1 MARRVSEEAL
11 SLIKRWEGLKL
22 QAYRCPADVW
32 TIGYGHTATA
42 RPGMVIS
49 ETQATRLL
57 MEDLARFEA
66 AIERLVRVPLSDGQ
80 FGALVSWCFN
90 VGDGAAA
97 RSSLIR
103 KLNGGDYD
111 AVPAELARWNK
122 VSGKVVP
129 GLANR
134 RAAEAGLWA
143 RGSHVASAS
152 VNAEAKGGLAEAA
165 RSGTGRAALGVGAAG
180 VVAQLV
186 EALGAVGPAVG
197 IALVVVAAGLFIL
210 WRAGR
215 L

>member
-11 SLIKRWEGLKL
+11 GLVKRWEGLKL

-42 RPGMVIS
+42 RPGQVIS

-80 FGALVSWCFN
+80 FGALVSWAFN
-90 VGDGAAA
+90 VGEGAAA
-97 RSSLIR
+97 RSGLIR
-103 KLNGGDYD
+103 RLNKGEYD
-111 AVPAELARWNK
+111 AVPGELARWNK
-122 VSGKVVP
+122 AAGKVVP
-129 GLANR
+129 GLSNR

-152 VNAEAKGGLAEAA
+152 VTAEGKGGLADAA
-165 RSGTGRAALGVGAAG
+165 RSGTGKAALGVGAAG
-180 VVAQLV
+180 VAAQLV

-197 IALVVVAAGLFIL
+197 IAIVVAAVALFLL

>member
-11 SLIKRWEGLKL
+11 ALIKRWEGLKL
-22 QAYRCPADVW
+22 QAYKCVAGVW
-32 TIGYGHTATA
+32 TVGFGHVATA

-90 VGDGAAA
+90 VGEGAAS

-103 KLNGGDYD
+103 KLNAGEYD
-111 AVPAELARWNK
+111 AVPGELARWNK
-122 VSGKVVP
+122 VAGKVVP
-129 GLANR
+129 GLSNR

-152 VNAEAKGGLAEAA
+152 VGGEAKGGLAEAA

-180 VVAQLV
+180 VAAQV
-186 EALGAVGPAVG
+186 IEALGAVGPAVG

>member
-11 SLIKRWEGLKL
+11 ALIKRWEGLKL
-22 QAYRCPADVW
+22 QSYKCVAGVW
-32 TIGYGHTATA
+32 TVGFGHVATA

-80 FGALVSWCFN
+80 FGALVSWAFN
-90 VGDGAAA
+90 VGEGAAA

-103 KLNGGDYD
+103 KLNAGEYD
-111 AVPAELARWNK
+111 AVPGELARWNK
-122 VSGKVVP
+122 VDGKVVP
-129 GLANR
+129 GLSNR

-152 VNAEAKGGLAEAA
+152 VNAEAKGGLADAA

-180 VVAQLV
+180 VAAQAI

>member
-11 SLIKRWEGLKL
+11 ALIKRWEGLKL
-22 QAYRCPADVW
+22 QAYKCVADVW

-42 RPGMVIS
+42 RPGQVIS

-66 AIERLVRVPLSDGQ
+66 TIERLVRVPLSDGQ

-90 VGDGAAA
+90 VGEGAAA

-103 KLNGGDYD
+103 KLNAGEYD
-111 AVPAELARWNK
+111 AVPGELARWNK
-122 VSGKVVP
+122 VDGKVVA
-129 GLANR
+129 GLSNR

-152 VNAEAKGGLAEAA
+152 VNADSKGGLAEAA

-180 VVAQLV
+180 VAAQV
-186 EALGAVGPAVG
+186 IEALGAVGPAVG